1 MKQFFKFMFA
11 SMLGTILTFIIFF
24 FIMMGVLV
32 FLLSFSKEE
41 VAIVPDNCL
50 LHLKFT
56 DPILDRSSKDPISLY
71 DFSSMSLKEKLGL
84 NDILKNIEKAKNDT
98 KIRGI
103 YLDLSIIPSGIAT
116 IEEIR
121 NSLTKFKES
130 GKFIISYSNAYTQG
144 TYYLASVS
152 DKIFLNPDGFILFK
166 GLNAQVTFFKGALD
180 KLDIEPQIIR
190 QGKYKSA
197 IEPYIN
203 EKLSEANKEQLQMLV
218 NSFWGNILDAIST
231 SRKIPVDK
239 LNLLADNLPLRSA
252 EDALKNNFV
261 DDLMYKDELLDALH
275 ALLSIPDVKK
285 IQSISLEK
293 YNYAPLTTPK
303 KKYTR
308 DKIAVIY
315 DLGTIIQGKGD
326 DQTIG
331 SEKIS
336 QTIRDA
342 RKNKSVKAIVLRVN
356 SPGGDF
362 LASEIIWREMKLA
375 RNEKPVIVSMGGVAA
390 SGGYLISSPATKIL
404 ADPTTVTGSIG
415 AYGIIPNFQK
425 FLNNLGI
432 TFDNVKTNK
441 NADFFNLVEPL
452 TDFQKS
458 LLDKEIERIYKQ
470 FVKQVAEDRN
480 MTIEQV
486 NEIGQGRIWSG
497 ADALK
502 IGLIDEFGGLEQAIQ
517 TAADLAELD
526 NYRIISLPK
535 QKDPLVQLMED
546 FLGGNTSTLI
556 KSELGNNYKYYEYL
570 KTMSQ
575 MKGAHLRMPY
585 EIEIY

>member
-11 SMLGTILTFIIFF
+11 SMLGTILTLIIFF
-24 FIMMGVLV
+24 FIMMGIIASI
-32 FLLSFSKEE
+32 LSFSKEE
-41 VAIVPDNCL
+41 IVTVPDNCI
-50 LHLKFT
+50 LHLQF
-56 DPILDRSSKDPISLY
+56 DEPILDRSSKDPISLY
-71 DFSSMSLKEKLGL
+71 DFSSMSLKEKLGF
-84 NDILKNIEKAKNDT
+84 NDILRNIEKAKNDP

-103 YLDLSIIPSGIAT
+103 YLDLSMIPSGFAT

-121 NSLTKFKES
+121 NSLIKFKKS
-130 GKFIISYSNAYTQG
+130 GKFIISYSNSYTQG

-152 DKIFLNPDGFILFK
+152 DKIFLNPDGFIFFK

-197 IEPYIN
+197 IEPFIK

-218 NSFWGNILDAIST
+218 NSFWNNILEAIST
-231 SRKIPVDK
+231 TRNIPIDK
-239 LNLLADNLPLRSA
+239 LNILADNLSLRSA
-252 EDALKNNFV
+252 EDALKYNFV
-261 DDLMYKDELLDALH
+261 DDLLYKDELIDAIH
-275 ALLSIPDVKK
+275 TLLSVPNNRK
-285 IQSISLEK
+285 IQSINIEK
-293 YNYAPLTTPK
+293 YNFAPAATPK
-303 KKYTR
+303 KKYSR
-308 DKIAVIY
+308 NKIAVIY
-315 DLGTIIQGKGD
+315 ALGTILQGKGD
-326 DQTIG
+326 DKTIG
-331 SEKIS
+331 SEKLS

-342 RKNKSVKAIVLRVN
+342 REDNSVKAIVLRVN

-362 LASEIIWREMKLA
+362 LASEIIWREVRLA
-375 RNEKPVIVSMGGVAA
+375 RNEKPLIVSMGDVAA
-390 SGGYLISSPATKIL
+390 SGGYLISSPATKIF
-404 ADPTTVTGSIG
+404 ADPTTLTGSIG
-415 AYGIIPNFQK
+415 AFGIIPNFQK
-425 FLNNLGI
+425 FLNKLGI

-441 NADFFNLVEPL
+441 NSDFFNLVEPL
-452 TDFQKS
+452 TEFQKS
-458 LLDKEIERIYKQ
+458 LLDREIERIYNQ
-470 FVKQVAEDRN
+470 FVKQVADDRN

-497 ADALK
+497 VDALE
-502 IGLIDEFGGLEQAIQ
+502 IGLIDEFGGLEKSIQ

-535 QKDPLVQLMED
+535 QKDPLIQLMED
-546 FLGGNTSTLI
+546 LMGSNTSSMI
-556 KSELGNNYKYYEYL
+556 KSRLGSNYKYYEYI

>member
-11 SMLGTILTFIIFF
+11 SMLGTILTFIILF
-24 FIMMGVLV
+24 FIMIGILA
-32 FLLSFSKEE
+32 FFLSFSKEE
-41 VAIVPDNCL
+41 VVSVPDNCL
-50 LHLKFT
+50 LHLQFT
-56 DPILDRSSKDPISLY
+56 DPILDRSSKDPLSLY

-84 NDILKNIEKAKNDT
+84 NDILKNIEKAKNDP

-103 YLDLSIIPSGIAT
+103 YLDLSFMPSGIAT

-121 NSLTKFKES
+121 NSLIEFKES
-130 GKFIISYSNAYTQG
+130 GKFIVSYSNAYTQG
-144 TYYLASVS
+144 AYYLASVS
-152 DKIFLNPDGFILFK
+152 DKLFLNPDGFILFK

-203 EKLSEANKEQLQMLV
+203 EKLSKANKEQLQMLV
-218 NSFWGNILDAIST
+218 DSFWDNILEAIST
-231 SRKIPVDK
+231 SRNIPIDE
-239 LNLLADNLPLRSA
+239 LNLLADNLTLRSA
-252 EDALKNNFV
+252 EDALKYNFV
-261 DDLMYKDELLDALH
+261 DDLMFKDEFLDALH
-275 ALLSIPDVKK
+275 TLLSIPDNKK
-285 IQSISLEK
+285 IQRISLEK
-293 YNYAPLTTPK
+293 YNFAPISTPK
-303 KKYTR
+303 KKFTR
-308 DKIAVIY
+308 NKIAVIY
-315 DLGTIIQGKGD
+315 ALGTILQGKGD

-331 SEKIS
+331 SEKLS
-336 QTIRDA
+336 KTIREA
-342 RKNKSVKAIVLRVN
+342 RENNNVKAIVLRVN

-362 LASEIIWREMKLA
+362 LASEIIWREVKLA
-375 RNEKPVIVSMGGVAA
+375 RNEKPVIVSMGNLAA

-404 ADPTTVTGSIG
+404 ADPNTLTGSIG
-415 AYGIIPNFQK
+415 AFGIIPNFQK

-432 TFDNVKTNK
+432 TFDNAKTNK
-441 NADFFNLVEPL
+441 NSDFFNLVEPL

-458 LLDKEIERIYKQ
+458 LLDKEIERIYTK

-497 ADALK
+497 TDALK
-502 IGLIDEFGGLEQAIQ
+502 IGLIDEFGGLEKAIQ

-546 FLGGNTSTLI
+546 LMGGSTSTLI

-585 EIEIY
+585 EIDVY

>member
-11 SMLGTILTFIIFF
+11 SMLGTILTFIIIF
-24 FIMMGVLV
+24 FIMLGIIAT
-32 FLLSFSKEE
+32 FLSFSKEE
-41 VAIVPDNCL
+41 IVIVPDNCL

-56 DPILDRSSKDPISLY
+56 DPILDRSSKDPLSLY
-71 DFSSMSLKEKLGL
+71 DLSSMSLKENLGL
-84 NDILKNIEKAKNDT
+84 NDILENIEKAENDP

-103 YLDLSIIPSGIAT
+103 YLDLSILPSGIAT

-121 NSLTKFKES
+121 NSLLKFKES
-130 GKFIISYSNAYTQG
+130 GKFIVSYSNTYTQG

-152 DKIFLNPDGFILFK
+152 DKIFLNPDGFVFFK

-197 IEPYIN
+197 IEPFIK
-203 EKLSEANKEQLQMLV
+203 EKLSEPNKEQLQMLV
-218 NSFWGNILDAIST
+218 NSFWDNVLNAIST
-231 SRKIPVDK
+231 TRNIPVNE
-239 LNLLADNLPLRSA
+239 LNLLADNLSLRSA
-252 EDALKNNFV
+252 EEALKYNFV

-275 ALLSIPDVKK
+275 TLLSIPNSKE

-293 YNYAPLTTPK
+293 YNFAPPTTPK
-303 KKYTR
+303 KKYTSNR
-308 DKIAVIY
+308 IAVIY
-315 DLGTIIQGKGD
+315 ALGTIIQGKGD

-331 SEKIS
+331 SEKLS
-336 QTIRDA
+336 QTIREA
-342 RKNKSVKAIVLRVN
+342 RENKNVKAIVLRVN

-362 LASEIIWREMKLA
+362 LASEIIWREVKLA
-375 RNEKPVIVSMGGVAA
+375 RSEKPVIVSMGNVAA

-404 ADPTTVTGSIG
+404 ADPTTLTGSIG

-458 LLDKEIERIYKQ
+458 LLNNEIERVYKQ

-497 ADALK
+497 TDALK
-502 IGLIDEFGGLEQAIQ
+502 IGLIDEFGGLEKAIE
-517 TAADLAELD
+517 TAADLAELE

-546 FLGGNTSTLI
+546 IMGGSTSTMI

-575 MKGAHLRMPY
+575 MRGAHLRMPY
-585 EIEIY
+585 EIEIN

>member
-11 SMLGTILTFIIFF
+11 SMLGTILTLIIFF
-24 FIMMGVLV
+24 FIMMGIIASI
-32 FLLSFSKEE
+32 LSFSKEE
-41 VAIVPDNCL
+41 IVMVPDNCI
-50 LHLKFT
+50 LHLQF
-56 DPILDRSSKDPISLY
+56 DEPILDRSSKDPISLY

-84 NDILKNIEKAKNDT
+84 NDILRNIEKAKNDP

-103 YLDLSIIPSGIAT
+103 YLDLSMIPSVFAT

-121 NSLTKFKES
+121 NSLIKFKKS
-130 GKFIISYSNAYTQG
+130 GKFIISYSNSYTQG

-152 DKIFLNPDGFILFK
+152 DKIFLNPDGFIFFK

-197 IEPYIN
+197 IEPFIK
-203 EKLSEANKEQLQMLV
+203 EKLSEANKEQLQMLI
-218 NSFWGNILDAIST
+218 NSFWNNILEAIST
-231 SRKIPVDK
+231 TRNIPIDK
-239 LNLLADNLPLRSA
+239 LNLLADNLSLRSA
-252 EDALKNNFV
+252 EDALKYNFV
-261 DDLMYKDELLDALH
+261 DDLLYKDELIDAIH
-275 ALLSIPDVKK
+275 TLLSIPNSKK
-285 IQSISLEK
+285 IQSINIEK
-293 YNYAPLTTPK
+293 YNFAPAATPK
-303 KKYTR
+303 KKYSR
-308 DKIAVIY
+308 NKIAVIY
-315 DLGTIIQGKGD
+315 ALGTILQGKGD
-326 DQTIG
+326 DKTIG
-331 SEKIS
+331 SEKLS

-342 RKNKSVKAIVLRVN
+342 REDNSVKAIVLRVN

-362 LASEIIWREMKLA
+362 LASEIIWREVRLA
-375 RNEKPVIVSMGGVAA
+375 RNEKPLIVSMGDVAA
-390 SGGYLISSPATKIL
+390 SGGYLISSPATKIF
-404 ADPTTVTGSIG
+404 ADPTTLTGSIG
-415 AYGIIPNFQK
+415 AFGIIPNFQK
-425 FLNNLGI
+425 FLNKLGI

-441 NADFFNLVEPL
+441 NSDFFNLVEPL
-452 TDFQKS
+452 TEFQKS
-458 LLDKEIERIYKQ
+458 LLDREIELVYNQ

-497 ADALK
+497 VDALE
-502 IGLIDEFGGLEQAIQ
+502 IGLIDEFGGLEKSIQ

-535 QKDPLVQLMED
+535 QKDPLIQLMED
-546 FLGGNTSTLI
+546 LMGSNTSSMI
-556 KSELGNNYKYYEYL
+556 KSRLGSNYKYYEYI

>member
-315 DLGTIIQGKGD
+315 ALGTIIQGKGD

>member
-11 SMLGTILTFIIFF
+11 SMLGTILTFIIFL
-24 FIMMGVLV
+24 FIMMGIIASV
-32 FLLSFSKEE
+32 LSFSKEE
-41 VAIVPDNCL
+41 LVIVPDNCI
-50 LHLKFT
+50 LHLKF
-56 DPILDRSSKDPISLY
+56 DEPILDRSSKDPISLY

-84 NDILKNIEKAKNDT
+84 NDILKNIEKAKSDP

-103 YLDLSIIPSGIAT
+103 YLNLSIIPSGFAT

-121 NSLTKFKES
+121 NALIEFKES
-130 GKFIISYSNAYTQG
+130 GKFIISYSNSYTQG
-144 TYYLASVS
+144 AYYLASVS
-152 DKIFLNPDGFILFK
+152 DKIFLNPDGFIFFK

-197 IEPYIN
+197 IEPFIK

-218 NSFWGNILDAIST
+218 NSFWNNVLEAIST
-231 SRKIPVDK
+231 SRNIPIGK
-239 LNLLADNLPLRSA
+239 LNLLADNLSLRSA
-252 EDALKNNFV
+252 DDALKHNFV
-261 DDLMYKDELLDALH
+261 DDLLYKDELIDAIH
-275 ALLSIPDVKK
+275 TLLSIPNSKK
-285 IQSISLEK
+285 IQSISIED
-293 YNYAPLTTPK
+293 YNFAPTTLPK

-308 DKIAVIY
+308 NKIAVIY
-315 DLGTIIQGKGD
+315 ALGTILQGKGD
-326 DQTIG
+326 DGTIG
-331 SEKIS
+331 SERLS
-336 QTIRDA
+336 QAIREA
-342 RKNKSVKAIVLRVN
+342 RENNNVKAIVLRVN

-362 LASEIIWREMKLA
+362 LASEIICREVKLA
-375 RNEKPVIVSMGGVAA
+375 RNEKPLIVSMGDVAA
-390 SGGYLISSPATKIL
+390 SGGYMISSPATKIL
-404 ADPTTVTGSIG
+404 ADPTTLTGSIG
-415 AYGIIPNFQK
+415 AFGIIPNFQK

-441 NADFFNLVEPL
+441 NSDFFNLVEPL
-452 TDFQKS
+452 TEFQKS
-458 LLDKEIERIYKQ
+458 LLDREIERIYKQ

-486 NEIGQGRIWSG
+486 NEIGQGRVWSG
-497 ADALK
+497 IDALE
-502 IGLIDEFGGLEQAIQ
+502 IGLIDEFGGLEKAIQ

-546 FLGGNTSTLI
+546 LMGSSTSTLI
-556 KSELGNNYKYYEYL
+556 ESELGSNYKYYEYL

-575 MKGAHLRMPY
+575 MKGVHLRMPY
-585 EIEIY
+585 EIEVY

>member
-11 SMLGTILTFIIFF
+11 SMLGTILTLIIFF
-24 FIMMGVLV
+24 FIMLGIIASI
-32 FLLSFSKEE
+32 LSFSKEE
-41 VAIVPDNCL
+41 IVMVPDNCI
-50 LHLKFT
+50 LHLQF
-56 DPILDRSSKDPISLY
+56 DEPILDRSSKDPISLY

-84 NDILKNIEKAKNDT
+84 NDILRNIEKAKNDP

-103 YLDLSIIPSGIAT
+103 YLDLSMIPSGFAT

-121 NSLTKFKES
+121 NSLIKFKKS
-130 GKFIISYSNAYTQG
+130 GKFIISYSNSYTQG

-152 DKIFLNPDGFILFK
+152 DKIFLNPDGFIFFK

-197 IEPYIN
+197 IEPFIN
-203 EKLSEANKEQLQMLV
+203 EKLSEANKEQLQMLI
-218 NSFWGNILDAIST
+218 NSFWNNILEAIST
-231 SRKIPVDK
+231 TRNIPIDK
-239 LNLLADNLPLRSA
+239 LNLLADNLSLRSA
-252 EDALKNNFV
+252 EDALKYNFV
-261 DDLMYKDELLDALH
+261 DDLLYKDELIDAIH
-275 ALLSIPDVKK
+275 TLLSVPNNRK
-285 IQSISLEK
+285 IQSINIEK
-293 YNYAPLTTPK
+293 YNFAPAATPK
-303 KKYTR
+303 KKYSR
-308 DKIAVIY
+308 NKIAVIY
-315 DLGTIIQGKGD
+315 ALGTILQGKGD
-326 DQTIG
+326 DKTIG
-331 SEKIS
+331 SEKLS

-342 RKNKSVKAIVLRVN
+342 RKDNSVKAIVLRVN

-362 LASEIIWREMKLA
+362 LASEIIWREVRLA
-375 RNEKPVIVSMGGVAA
+375 RNEKPLIVSMGDVAA
-390 SGGYLISSPATKIL
+390 SGGYLISSPATKIF
-404 ADPTTVTGSIG
+404 ADPTTLTGSIG
-415 AYGIIPNFQK
+415 AFGIIPNFQK
-425 FLNNLGI
+425 FLNKLGI

-441 NADFFNLVEPL
+441 NSDFFNLVEPL
-452 TDFQKS
+452 TEFQKS
-458 LLDKEIERIYKQ
+458 LLDREIERVYNQ
-470 FVKQVAEDRN
+470 FVKQVADDRN

-497 ADALK
+497 VDALE
-502 IGLIDEFGGLEQAIQ
+502 IGLIDEFGGLEKSIQ

-535 QKDPLVQLMED
+535 QKDPLIQLMED
-546 FLGGNTSTLI
+546 LMGSNTSSMI
-556 KSELGNNYKYYEYL
+556 KSELGINYKYYEYI